1 MLSSFVF
8 MYRIGISPAE
18 VTGTTRSLNYLLLYC
33 MGTAVTDVVRTC
45 GPTPLHMFI
54 VKNIISFYK
63 KLK

>member
-33 MGTAVTDVVRTC
+33 MGS

-54 VKNIISFYK
+54 VKNMISFYK
-63 KLK
+63 N